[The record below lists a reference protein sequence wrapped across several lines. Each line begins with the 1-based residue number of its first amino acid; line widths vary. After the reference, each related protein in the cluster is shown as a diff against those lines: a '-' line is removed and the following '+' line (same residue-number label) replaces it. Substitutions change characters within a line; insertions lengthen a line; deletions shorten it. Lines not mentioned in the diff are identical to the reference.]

1 MVILSEFR
9 LDRKGESLFVRSH
22 EVNFCPV
29 CGGSLRVI
37 GSRIRSYVDTNGDS
51 EKIIIRRLRCNDEKC
66 NKIHHELPNTLVPY
80 KRHCSMTIESIV
92 TGSGI
97 DSIPVDMSAIRRIKS
112 WFRERLDYL
121 YGELLYIC
129 SRLEGPSQ
137 HHINDLSGSKLK
149 RIHNLVGSSPG
160 WLMHVVR
167 ILVNNSRWLHTR
179 MECMSR

>member
-37 GSRIRSYVDTNGDS
+37 GSRGRSYVKTNGNTVRLV
-51 EKIIIRRLRCNDEKC
+51 IRRLRYNEEKC
-66 NKIHHELPNTLVPY
+66 SKIHHELPNLLVPY
-80 KRHCSMTIESIV
+80 KRHCSMTIERIV
-92 TGSGI
+92 TGIGI
-97 DSIPVDMSAIRRIKS
+97 DSIYAEMSAIRRIKL
-112 WFRERLDYL
+112 WFRERLDYI
-121 YGELLYIC
+121 YGELLHARSKLDGFSKQCIK
-129 SRLEGPSQ
+129 
-137 HHINDLSGSKLK
+137 DLSSSKLK

-179 MECMSR
+179 MVYVSR